1 MNVVTEGHLLMKQIL
16 YWSHYEPAVQ
26 FEASCCAIRTPK
38 GVLLIDP
45 LPMTEKALC
54 QLESFGTPN
63 AILITNGNHQRASL
77 ELKGRWNIPILAG
90 EGAQRE
96 LTADVWLQ
104 EGQKVLDT
112 LNVLHLPGAGLGEIA
127 VTQSDV
133 FCVFGDFLIPTP
145 TPVRLE
151 LLPEKYCE
159 NPQLARASLRR
170 LSNLNAPYLLFA
182 HGAPITGNGSKYLQ
196 QLLEVSH
203 KSHENL

>member
-1 MNVVTEGHLLMKQIL
+1 MNVVTTEGYLLTKQIL
-16 YWSHYEPAVQ
+16 YWSHYEPSLQ

-45 LPMTEKALC
+45 LPMSERGLR
-54 QLESFGTPN
+54 QLERFGTPN
-63 AILITNGNHQRASL
+63 VILITNGNHQRASL

-104 EGQKVLDT
+104 DGQKVLDT
-112 LNVLHLPGAGLGEIA
+112 LSVLHLPGAGLGEIA
-127 VTQSDV
+127 VIQNDA
-133 FCVFGDFLIPTP
+133 FCVFGDFLISTP
-145 TPVRLE
+145 AGPE
-151 LLPEKYCE
+151 LLPKKYCE
-159 NPQLARASLRR
+159 NPQLARASLKR
-170 LSNLNAPYLLFA
+170 LSNLDSPYLLFA

-196 QLLEVSH
+196 HLVKTLH